1 MMAAAHPPSRQA
13 PTADDAL
20 TRVAWLER
28 QHVAV
33 LELFAAQAAVSLE
46 TARLYAELIEENEQR
61 RAIEKALRA
70 SEATLLQ
77 AEKINHSGSFAWEIN
92 AAALRCSA
100 EFCRLF
106 DFDPAQSLI
115 GASAVL
121 ERIHADDRERVRLHT
136 RDCVA
141 HRRPIRI
148 DYRLAGDGTV
158 RYLSSVA
165 EPMGGDGEAGLYVGT
180 AVDMSERRAAEDS
193 LRAAQAELARVRR
206 VTMAG
211 QLTAAIVHQL
221 SQPLMS
227 IASHAGASLRWL
239 ERDPPRLD
247 QLHRGLVEIAAQSQ
261 RAGSIMHGLQARARP
276 SAPDIGN
283 SGNHGAP
290 DLSTG

>member
-1 MMAAAHPPSRQA
+1 
-13 PTADDAL
+13 
-20 TRVAWLER
+20 VAWLES
-28 QHVAV
+28 QHAAV

-46 TARLYAELIEENEQR
+46 TARLYAQLIEENEQR
-61 RAIEKALRA
+61 RAIEIALRA

-77 AEKINHSGSFAWEIN
+77 AEKINHSGSFAWEIG
-92 AAALRCSA
+92 AAKLRCSA

-115 GASAVL
+115 GASALL
-121 ERIHADDRERVRLHT
+121 ERVHADDRERVRLQI

-141 HRRPIRI
+141 HKRPIRI
-148 DYRLAGDGTV
+148 DYRLVCDGTE

-165 EPMGGDGEAGLYVGT
+165 EPMGGDGEAGMYVGT
-180 AVDMSERRAAEDS
+180 ALDLSERRAAEYRW
-193 LRAAQAELARVRR
+193 RAAQSELARARR
-206 VTMAG
+206 MKMAE
-211 QLTAAIVHQL
+211 QLTASIVHQL

-227 IASHAGASLRWL
+227 IAAHAGASLRWL

-261 RAGSIMHGLQARARP
+261 RAGSIMHDLQARARR

-283 SGNHGAP
+283 SGNSGAP